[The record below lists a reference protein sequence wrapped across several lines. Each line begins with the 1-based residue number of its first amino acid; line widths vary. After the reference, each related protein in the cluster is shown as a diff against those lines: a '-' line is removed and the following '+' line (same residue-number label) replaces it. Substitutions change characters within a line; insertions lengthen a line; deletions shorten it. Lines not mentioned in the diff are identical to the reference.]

1 MVKAEKEME
10 IIGPE
15 KVGRDCPLCKK
26 PLVYRVSKRT
36 GIQFVGCSD
45 FPKCKYA
52 EFPNSPKPIML
63 EDKCPMCGK
72 NLVQRLNRRGQSFVG
87 CSGYPACHY
96 IRKVDKNGKIIEFKN
111 TEKKGKFTKNTKT
124 EKKSKIIKT
133 KKRTVKIKAT
143 KGKK

>member
-1 MVKAEKEME
+1 MVKAEKTME
-10 IIGPE
+10 TIGPE
-15 KVGRDCPLCKK
+15 KVGRNCPLCKK

-36 GIQFVGCSD
+36 GTQFIGCSD

-52 EFPNSPKPIML
+52 EFPNSPKPVL
-63 EDKCPMCGK
+63 LDDKCPMCGK
-72 NLVQRLNRRGQSFVG
+72 NLVQRLNRRGQSFIG

-111 TEKKGKFTKNTKT
+111 TDSKNKNTKI
-124 EKKSKIIKT
+124 KSKNVKPKKKT
-133 KKRTVKIKAT
+133 TKIKA